1 MYTKLSKISG
11 IPYSTLTD
19 IVNQKVD
26 IKNVKAG
33 ILFSLAECLNLS
45 MNQLYTLCCSDMTV
59 TSEKYHTQGTVHI
72 KKQNVFC
79 KLWISRTAIY
89 NEIMSRKKKQLFL
102 FRILQP
108 GK

>member
-1 MYTKLSKISG
+1 MYTKLSKISS
-11 IPYSTLTD
+11 IPYSTLSD

-79 KLWISRTAIY
+79 KL
-89 NEIMSRKKKQLFL
+89 
-102 FRILQP
+102 
-108 GK
+108 